1 MTGIID
7 VGGGMR
13 DIYGAGVLDCFIDNN
28 ITFDVCIGVS
38 AGSANLASFIA
49 GQKGR
54 TYRFYAEYAS
64 RKEYMSFGNMF
75 RSGSFF
81 NLDYI
86 YSYLSDSDGE
96 DPLDFDALEKSRS
109 ELITVVTNAKTGKAE
124 YFDKKHIMKDNL
136 WPIKASCAMPVAC
149 RPFCHDGKEYADGGV
164 AAPIPVEKA
173 FEMGCDK
180 VFVIIPRPPAEKNH
194 EFSYMMK
201 PFLRNHPAILELMK
215 KRPEIYNSQLRIL
228 NEYVKSG
235 KVVLIAPDNDKG
247 LNMISKNKSRLTA
260 YYHKG
265 YNDAQKILN
274 DTEL

>member
-86 YSYLSDSDGE
+86 YSYLSDSDR
-96 DPLDFDALEKSRS
+96 KS
-109 ELITVVTNAKTGKAE
+109 VV
-124 YFDKKHIMKDNL
+124 
-136 WPIKASCAMPVAC
+136 
-149 RPFCHDGKEYADGGV
+149 
-164 AAPIPVEKA
+164 
-173 FEMGCDK
+173 
-180 VFVIIPRPPAEKNH
+180 
-194 EFSYMMK
+194 
-201 PFLRNHPAILELMK
+201 
-215 KRPEIYNSQLRIL
+215 
-228 NEYVKSG
+228 
-235 KVVLIAPDNDKG
+235 
-247 LNMISKNKSRLTA
+247 
-260 YYHKG
+260 
-265 YNDAQKILN
+265 
-274 DTEL
+274 

>member
-49 GQKGR
+49 GQRGR

-64 RKEYMSFGNMF
+64 RKEYMSFENMF
-75 RSGSFF
+75 RSGSYF

-86 YSYLSDSDGE
+86 YSVLSGTDGE
-96 DPLDFDALEKSRS
+96 DPLNIDAIKKSTS
-109 ELITVVTNAKTGKAE
+109 ELIAVATNAHTGEVE
-124 YFDKKHIMKDNL
+124 YFDKKNIIKDDL

-149 RPFCHDGKEYADGGV
+149 KPFSHDGKEYFDGGV

-180 VFVIIPRPPAEKNH
+180 VFVIIPRPPLEKNH
-194 EFSYMMK
+194 EFSYLMK
-201 PFLRNHPAILELMK
+201 PFLKDYPSVLDLMAR
-215 KRPEIYNSQLRIL
+215 RPEIYNNQLHIL
-228 NEYVKSG
+228 NKYVKSG

-247 LNMISKNKSRLTA
+247 LNMITKDKEKLTA
-260 YYHKG
+260 YYHKA
-265 YNDAQKILN
+265 YNDALKILN
-274 DTEL
+274 DTEI